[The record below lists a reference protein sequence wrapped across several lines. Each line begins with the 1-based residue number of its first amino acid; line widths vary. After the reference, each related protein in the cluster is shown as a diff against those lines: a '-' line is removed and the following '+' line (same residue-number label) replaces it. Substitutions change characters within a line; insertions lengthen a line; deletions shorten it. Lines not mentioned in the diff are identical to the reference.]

1 MYFKWKGEMNMA
13 VKKAALACSVCGSRN
28 YSKAVSTSRN
38 ANKRLEINKFCKYCN
53 QYTLHRETK
62 QEEVSGMKFIKSV
75 IDEMKRVTWPTKQ
88 QLRKDT
94 IVVIETSIIF
104 AVMFF
109 VMDTVIQ
116 KLLALVLK

>member
-1 MYFKWKGEMNMA
+1 
-13 VKKAALACSVCGSRN
+13 
-28 YSKAVSTSRN
+28 
-38 ANKRLEINKFCKYCN
+38 
-53 QYTLHRETK
+53 
-62 QEEVSGMKFIKSV
+62 MKFIKSV

-104 AVMFF
+104 TVMFF

-116 KLLALVLK
+116 NLLALIFILCNTVFMFFSKLKYSRVRNQ

>member
-1 MYFKWKGEMNMA
+1 
-13 VKKAALACSVCGSRN
+13 
-28 YSKAVSTSRN
+28 
-38 ANKRLEINKFCKYCN
+38 
-53 QYTLHRETK
+53 
-62 QEEVSGMKFIKSV
+62 MKFIKSV

-104 AVMFF
+104 TVMFF

-116 KLLALVLK
+116 KLLALILK

>member
-1 MYFKWKGEMNMA
+1 
-13 VKKAALACSVCGSRN
+13 
-28 YSKAVSTSRN
+28 
-38 ANKRLEINKFCKYCN
+38 
-53 QYTLHRETK
+53 
-62 QEEVSGMKFIKSV
+62 MKFLKSV
-75 IDEMKRVTWPTKQ
+75 VEEMKRVTWPSKQ

-116 KLLALVLK
+116 KLLALILK

>member
-1 MYFKWKGEMNMA
+1 MA
-13 VKKAALACSVCGSRN
+13 KKKAALACSVCGSRN
-28 YSKAVSTSRN
+28 YTKSVSEGKSGE
-38 ANKRLEINKFCKYCN
+38 RLEINKFCKYCN

>member
-1 MYFKWKGEMNMA
+1 
-13 VKKAALACSVCGSRN
+13 
-28 YSKAVSTSRN
+28 
-38 ANKRLEINKFCKYCN
+38 
-53 QYTLHRETK
+53 
-62 QEEVSGMKFIKSV
+62 MKFIKSV

-104 AVMFF
+104 TVMFF

-116 KLLALVLK
+116 NLLELILK

>member
-1 MYFKWKGEMNMA
+1 
-13 VKKAALACSVCGSRN
+13 
-28 YSKAVSTSRN
+28 
-38 ANKRLEINKFCKYCN
+38 
-53 QYTLHRETK
+53 
-62 QEEVSGMKFIKSV
+62 MKFLKSV
-75 IDEMKRVTWPTKQ
+75 VEEMKRVTWPTKQ